1 MPQYIER
8 YYNKYAL
15 GLGNETLGIE
25 SEGKN
30 KIDSI
35 EAKGYITDKMKEL
48 DNFCTKYAPLD
59 IIKIPTAA
67 WFTND
72 KYLKIVKQAT
82 YNWKKLNTPHLI

>member
-1 MPQYIER
+1 
-8 YYNKYAL
+8 
-15 GLGNETLGIE
+15 
-25 SEGKN
+25 
-30 KIDSI
+30 
-35 EAKGYITDKMKEL
+35 MKEL